1 MSLIS
6 IAKVEG
12 EKVKMCKH
20 GLTKYYEADK
30 KCWVAGW
37 TDWKWARRRGRK
49 DHSCH
54 TICPWAYEW
63 LSEAFGARMYNQ
75 NFLLCN
81 GKLIC
86 NRQLKEER
94 AKCICLH
101 NSINAGSLKRH
112 VWIQRNIFL
121 QYCGLSICGSWF
133 IIIDLLVEKNY
144 FSRDK

>member
-1 MSLIS
+1 MLNILLGDFWRQGALLKMEWNIIRLLFWSYCNNNHWEHFYLMSLIS

-86 NRQLKEER
+86 NRQLKEDK
-94 AKCICLH
+94 AK
-101 NSINAGSLKRH
+101 S
-112 VWIQRNIFL
+112 
-121 QYCGLSICGSWF
+121 
-133 IIIDLLVEKNY
+133 
-144 FSRDK
+144 